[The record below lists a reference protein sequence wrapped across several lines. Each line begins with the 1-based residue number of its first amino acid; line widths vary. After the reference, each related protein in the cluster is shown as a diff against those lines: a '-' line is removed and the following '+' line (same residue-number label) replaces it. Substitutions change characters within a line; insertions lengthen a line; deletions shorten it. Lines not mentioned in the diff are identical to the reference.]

1 MPSKQSIRSWTTLA
15 AAFSFGLA
23 CMLPLLVIQPDL
35 GVAEPVVAFFDADAV
50 EDKEVYLIESIWS
63 LFASSEWLLACVLL
77 ACALLLPILK
87 FVLLYA
93 EHTGCPPRIPSVIRL
108 AISKLAMAE
117 VFLIALFLVLIKEM
131 PGNTSLALAPG
142 FYCFLFASIAALLV

>member
-1 MPSKQSIRSWTTLA
+1 
-15 AAFSFGLA
+15 
-23 CMLPLLVIQPDL
+23 MLPLLVIQPDL
-35 GVAEPVVAFFDADAV
+35 GLVEPVVAFFDANAV

-63 LFASSEWLLACVLL
+63 LYESGEWILAGVLL
-77 ACALLLPILK
+77 ACALLLPIFK

-93 EHTGCPPRIPSVIRL
+93 EHTGHPLQISSVIRL

-117 VFLIALFLVLIKEM
+117 VFLIALFLVLLKEM
-131 PGNTSLALAPG
+131 PGDSSLALASG

>member
-1 MPSKQSIRSWTTLA
+1 MRSEQSIRSWTTLA
-15 AAFSFGLA
+15 ATFSFGLA

-35 GVAEPVVAFFDADAV
+35 GIAEPVVAFFDAGAV
-50 EDKEVYLIESIWS
+50 EDKEVYLIESIWR
-63 LFASSEWLLACVLL
+63 LFESSEWLLASVLL

-93 EHTGCPPRIPSVIRL
+93 EHTGRPLQIPSAIRL

-117 VFLIALFLVLIKEM
+117 VFLIALFLVVLKEM
-131 PGNTSLALAPG
+131 PGNTSLVLAPG

>member
-1 MPSKQSIRSWTTLA
+1 MRSEQSIRSWATLA

-35 GVAEPVVAFFDADAV
+35 GVAEPVVAFFDAAAV
-50 EDKEVYLIESIWS
+50 EDQVVYLIESIWS
-63 LFASSEWLLACVLL
+63 LFETGECLLASILL
-77 ACALLLPILK
+77 VCALLLPILK

-93 EHTGCPPRIPSVIRL
+93 EHTGRPLQIPSAIRL

-131 PGNTSLALAPG
+131 PGGTSLALAPG

>member
-1 MPSKQSIRSWTTLA
+1 MLSGQSIRSWATLA

-63 LFASSEWLLACVLL
+63 LFESSEWLLASVLL

-93 EHTGCPPRIPSVIRL
+93 EHTGHPLQIPSAIRL
-108 AISKLAMAE
+108 GISKLAMAE
-117 VFLIALFLVLIKEM
+117 VFLIALFLILIKEM
-131 PGNTSLALAPG
+131 PGGTEVQLAAG
-142 FYCFLFASIAALLV
+142 FYWFLTSVVVAIFI

>member
-1 MPSKQSIRSWTTLA
+1 MLSGQTIRTWTTLVA
-15 AAFSFGLA
+15 SFSFGMA

-35 GVAEPVVAFFDADAV
+35 GLVEPVVAFFDASAV

-63 LFASSEWLLACVLL
+63 LYESGEWILAGVLL
-77 ACALLLPILK
+77 ACALLLPIFK

-93 EHTGCPPRIPSVIRL
+93 EHTGHPLQISSVIRL

-117 VFLIALFLVLIKEM
+117 VFLIALFLVLLKEM
-131 PGNTSLALAPG
+131 PGDSSLALAPG

>member
-1 MPSKQSIRSWTTLA
+1 MLSGQSMRSWATLA

-23 CMLPLLVIQPDL
+23 CLLPLLVIQPDL

-93 EHTGCPPRIPSVIRL
+93 EHTGRPFQIPSAIRL

-131 PGNTSLALAPG
+131 PGNTSIVLGPG
-142 FYCFLFASIAALLV
+142 FYCFLFASIAAILV

>member
-1 MPSKQSIRSWTTLA
+1 MRSEQSIRSWATLA

-35 GVAEPVVAFFDADAV
+35 GVAEPVVAFFDAAAV
-50 EDKEVYLIESIWS
+50 EDQVVYLIESIWS
-63 LFASSEWLLACVLL
+63 LFETGEWLLASILL
-77 ACALLLPILK
+77 VCALLLPILK

-93 EHTGCPPRIPSVIRL
+93 EHTGRPLQIPSAIRL

-131 PGNTSLALAPG
+131 PGGTSLALAPG

>member
-1 MPSKQSIRSWTTLA
+1 MLSGQTIRSWMTLA

-35 GVAEPVVAFFDADAV
+35 GLVEPVVAFFDASAV
-50 EDKEVYLIESIWS
+50 EDKEVYLIESIRS
-63 LFASSEWLLACVLL
+63 LYESGEWTLASVLF

-93 EHTGCPPRIPSVIRL
+93 EHTGHPLQIHSAIRL

-117 VFLIALFLVLIKEM
+117 VFLIALFLVLLKEM
-131 PGNTSLALAPG
+131 PGDSSLVVAPG

>member
-1 MPSKQSIRSWTTLA
+1 
-15 AAFSFGLA
+15 
-23 CMLPLLVIQPDL
+23 MLPLLVIQPDL
-35 GVAEPVVAFFDADAV
+35 GFVEPVVAFFDTGAV

-63 LFASSEWLLACVLL
+63 LFESGEWILASVLL
-77 ACALLLPILK
+77 AYALLLPIFK

-93 EHTGCPPRIPSVIRL
+93 EHTGHPLQIRSAIRL

-117 VFLIALFLVLIKEM
+117 VFLIALFLVLLKEM
-131 PGNTSLALAPG
+131 PGDSSLVVAPG